1 MVGSLAQPGG
11 NITGFATLARELWP
25 KRLEL
30 LTQAVPEVTHM
41 TVLRGL
47 AAFEQELPVMEAA
60 AHALGVQLQV
70 LDVRDPTELDR
81 ALGTATREHA
91 ALVVLGDPFF
101 QPYYAPIAALA
112 VKRRLPSI
120 SAGRAYAEA
129 GGLMSYGANTADR
142 GQRLAVYVDK
152 ILKGA
157 KPSDLP
163 LEQPTTF
170 ELVINLKTAQALGLT
185 IPPHILFQAD
195 EVIR

>member
-47 AAFEQELPVMEAA
+47 AAFAQELPVMEAT

-101 QPYYAPIAALA
+101 QPYWPS
-112 VKRRLPSI
+112 RRT
-120 SAGRAYAEA
+120 R
-129 GGLMSYGANTADR
+129 R
-142 GQRLAVYVDK
+142 K
-152 ILKGA
+152 IFG
-157 KPSDLP
+157 
-163 LEQPTTF
+163 
-170 ELVINLKTAQALGLT
+170 
-185 IPPHILFQAD
+185 
-195 EVIR
+195 